1 MQDAIELQGDGGR
14 REKLVY
20 RAPKLARL
28 GTIQDFVLGAGTG
41 GGGDLAFPE
50 QDGAT
55 S

>member
-1 MQDAIELQGDGGR
+1 MQEAIELQGDGGR

-28 GTIQDFVLGAGTG
+28 GTIQAFVLGGSGPGT
-41 GGGDLAFPE
+41 DMAVPE
-50 QDGAT
+50 EDGST